1 MTSPAE
7 RPARAA
13 GEPSA
18 TPATTTPRTVST
30 DEMPRNAGLP
40 MWIVLVSCPDS
51 IFAAMLSARL
61 IGMA

>member
-1 MTSPAE
+1 
-7 RPARAA
+7 
-13 GEPSA
+13 
-18 TPATTTPRTVST
+18 VST